1 MGKGEVLERT
11 DYHILRRVY
20 LNMVDAMGAPMLKL
34 ACTYAKMGRKKT
46 LTSVTTTTD
55 SYWKKGPARTV
66 KNTVLGCGTTTT
78 DSYHSK
84 EPTRRVRE
92 TVLGFLIIRM
102 GLLTQNSQEPI
113 RTAGR

>member
-1 MGKGEVLERT
+1 MKDLVEREGLFYKKFIDVPFTGEEQKEFENWEKK
-11 DYHILRRVY
+11 IL
-20 LNMVDAMGAPMLKL
+20 K
-34 ACTYAKMGRKKT
+34 
-46 LTSVTTTTD
+46 SVTTTTD

-66 KNTVLGCGTTTT
+66 RRTVPGSGTTTT

-92 TVLGFLIIRM
+92 TVLGFRIIRM

-113 RTAGR
+113 RTVRR